1 MGKNKIVQQKMNILD
16 LITSNL
22 KEKLQSEGIGGLL
35 DYLGNERLRGKK
47 ERMENL
53 LKIANPDEALYR
65 EIMLALGYKNNK
77 VQFLELAMIL
87 PYSEISGF
95 NDPDTIEKVLLYRAG
110 LDKSRLGLPEDFDF
124 SLKMNKS
131 VWRYKGVRPYNR
143 PEKRIKGISRFLHKS
158 CNDGLCK
165 MFETTIKKGFSKNID
180 RKSARKFCRE
190 LSKLFTDIPESAVGK
205 IRAYEIIFN
214 IIFPFFMACFEEKKK
229 KQFLEFLYRIF
240 VVHPSIQDNSVTKN
254 MKLQLFGKDK
264 NVANKVISNV
274 IRYLGLIHIH
284 YLILKVHS

>member
-53 LKIANPDEALYR
+53 LKIANTDEALYR

-87 PYSEISGF
+87 PYSEISKL
-95 NDPDTIEKVLLYRAG
+95 NEPDTIEKTLLYRAG
-110 LDKSRLGLPEDFDF
+110 LDKSRNGLPEDFDF

-131 VWRYKGVRPYNR
+131 VWRYRGVRPYNR
-143 PEKRIKGISRFLHKS
+143 PEKRIKGVSRFLHKS
-158 CNDGLCK
+158 CKDGLCQ
-165 MFETTIKKGFSKNID
+165 MFETTIERAFSGNTD
-180 RKSARKFCRE
+180 QNSARKFCKE
-190 LSKLFTDIPESAVGK
+190 LAKLFTDIPEGAIGK
-205 IRAYEIIFN
+205 ARAYEIMFN
-214 IIFPFFMACFEEKKK
+214 IIFPFFMAYF
-229 KQFLEFLYRIF
+229 KQKGNNQFFEFLYRIF
-240 VVHPSIQDNSVTKN
+240 VVHPSLQDNSVTKY
-254 MKLQLFGKDK
+254 MKLHLFGHDTNKAK
-264 NVANKVISNV
+264 KVIDNV
-274 IRYLGLIHIH
+274 LRYFGLIQLHN
-284 YLILKVHS
+284 LILEEHS